1 MSTIDLSRS
10 ATDYRKHYKSVR
22 AQQGRVFVDDDHN
35 DNERIHT
42 EEQRRDLVDIIGP
55 SGVPGDG
62 FKISNPRL
70 TNGKLDFD
78 IAAGAF
84 YLGGNRLQVET
95 PGTTYQLQ
103 PDWLELFGSPTAV
116 NPPAANRTDLV
127 YLETWMQPVAA
138 VEDSELFEVAL
149 GGPDTSTRM
158 KQMQQIRL
166 FTGIGGTDCQTG
178 WAAFVANL
186 AAQGRGRLNQE
197 NELVP
202 NTQLTVLFP
211 GTGQTD
217 LCSPPVAG
225 GYLGAENQAIR
236 VQIVDATHFTWG
248 FDNAAPLYR
257 VQLSADANGA
267 LTVITMMTEPK
278 DQAHWPMAQ
287 QVVELLPWSAVL
299 PNEEKTA
306 DLSGFMTRV
315 ATSYDPDTK
324 EFTISTAV
332 PATFG
337 NAWQQRSD
345 AGQFGNIQFFYMRIW
360 NRGSDTTS
368 DPAILFASGT
378 AVDLLGTGLQVVF
391 NGTDRPF
398 DDYWIIAARPDSPDQ
413 VVPWQLET
421 GKGPNGYRRY
431 FAPLGVI
438 QWTVPAGG
446 VATGTVIDDCRIP
459 FQPLTRIRSCCT
471 FTVGDGETSFGK
483 FTSIQQAINALP
495 ASGGEICIL
504 PGRYKET
511 ITIQGLHDVIIHGC
525 DRQTVLT
532 GDGTPT
538 PVFTI
543 QDSQRITL
551 QTFSIQTN
559 TAQAVFMQS
568 TPAGIA
574 NGTGLITIHIYDL
587 DIEVR
592 DAAAVFCQNGQYIR
606 IADLNIWIN
615 KLAAPLS
622 GASPAGLSPA
632 IFLQATQS
640 EILQNSIRS
649 YTFERLNTSVGGIQ
663 IGGGSIDVT
672 VRENLIE
679 GGNGN
684 GITLGSIS
692 YVTQADSPNLTAH
705 FKAVRMIRTPIGVT
719 GIFVDPNG
727 CIHWGGGRPPTG
739 PGGNPLIP
747 VSDGIVQDIRIL
759 DNEITTMGGSG
770 IANVDPQTGMQ
781 GLLLVVGLEITH
793 NRITGCT
800 VVDQSANIAAGTVLP
815 GRGGV
820 SLNAAEYV
828 TIRDNFIA
836 DNGHDYTRAIC
847 GIWVLWVRGIIIERN
862 QIVENGPR
870 ATSIQPLEPGPR
882 GGIVLEAALQ
892 PPLLV
897 YLRSATDEPGF
908 PALRVHD
915 NVVITSSGPALA
927 ALVIGIIS
935 VQGNQLTCS
944 GLDQPSNS
952 PYPLDKLRAFA
963 GGAAV
968 FLFDLALTPDFSGAD
983 VDFATM
989 GLQTLPD
996 PTTSDAS
1003 VKQESIVIGGNV
1015 MFNDNLVF
1023 LNVPESDENALLSSI
1038 TLISLSDVSFEGNQ
1052 CQAMT
1057 GNHQL
1062 FTNVFLLSWSVR
1074 MADNRCEDPYTQQ
1087 GLSALTIAFMNSTT
1101 DNQGTRCFEVIGLTS
1116 LRVNSPNKSLVS
1128 AFSNVCGGTS
1138 KRFQKFFEST
1148 GLSA

>member
-55 SGVPGDG
+55 TGVPGNG
-62 FKISNPRL
+62 FAISNPGL
-70 TNGKLDFD
+70 TNGKLDFQ
-78 IAAGAF
+78 IAAGAL
-84 YLGGNRLQVET
+84 YLGGNRLQIEN

-103 PDWLELFGSPTAV
+103 SDWLELFGSPDAV

-127 YLETWMQPVAA
+127 YVETWMQPVAA

-166 FTGIGGTDCQTG
+166 FTGIAGSDCQSG

-186 AAQGRGRLNQE
+186 AAQGRGTLNAE
-197 NELVP
+197 DELIP
-202 NTQLTVLFP
+202 NTQLTVQF
-211 GTGQTD
+211 GGGGQSD

-257 VQLSADANGA
+257 VQLSADKNGN

-278 DQAHWPMAQ
+278 DQAHWPLAQ

-315 ATSYDPDTK
+315 ATSFDPDTK
-324 EFTISTAV
+324 EFTITDTV

-337 NAWQQRSD
+337 NAWQQRAD
-345 AGQFGNIQFFYMRIW
+345 AAALGTPFFYLRVW

-368 DPAILFASGT
+368 PPGIPFTSGVPVT
-378 AVDLLGTGLQVVF
+378 LGNTGLQVVF
-391 NGTDRPF
+391 SGSDRPF
-398 DDYWIIAARPDSPDQ
+398 DDYWIIAARPDSPDL
-413 VVPWQLET
+413 VVPWQLT
-421 GKGPNGYRRY
+421 SGKGPNGYRRY

-438 QWTVPAGG
+438 QWTVPVGG
-446 VATGTVIDDCRIP
+446 VATGTVIDDCRVP

-471 FTVGDGETSFGK
+471 FTVGDGKTSFGK
-483 FTSIQQAINALP
+483 FTSIQQAINSLP
-495 ASGGEICIL
+495 TSGGEICIL
-504 PGRYKET
+504 PGTYTET
-511 ITIQGLHDVIIHGC
+511 ISINGLHDVIIHGC

-532 GDGTPT
+532 GDGTTT

-568 TPAGIA
+568 TAAGLQ

-592 DAAAVFCQNGQYIR
+592 DASAVYCQQAQYVR
-606 IADLNIWIN
+606 IADLNIWVN

-622 GASPAGLSPA
+622 ASSPAGLSPA

-649 YTFERLNTSVGGIQ
+649 YTFERLDAALGGIQ

-692 YVTQADSPNLTAH
+692 YISQADTAILATNY
-705 FKAVRMIRTPIGVT
+705 KAVSLRMLRKPISAA
-719 GIFVDPNG
+719 GITIDPNG
-727 CIHWGGGRPPTG
+727 CIHWGGGGNPTG
-739 PGGNPLIP
+739 PDGNPLTP
-747 VSDGIVQDIRIL
+747 VSDGMLQDIRIV
-759 DNEITTMGGSG
+759 DNEITTMGGNG
-770 IANVDPQTGMQ
+770 IATIDQPTGLQ
-781 GLLLVVGLEITH
+781 GTLLIAGLEITH
-793 NRITGCT
+793 NRITLNT
-800 VVDQSANIAAGTVLP
+800 VIDRTGNVVAGTILP
-815 GRGGV
+815 GRGGI
-820 SLNAAEYV
+820 SLLLAEYV
-828 TIRDNFIA
+828 TILDNFIEG
-836 DNGHDYTRAIC
+836 NGHDYTRSIC
-847 GIWVLWVRGIIIERN
+847 GIWAAEANGILIERN
-862 QIVENGPR
+862 QILENGPR
-870 ATSIQPLEPGPR
+870 TSLIQPLEPGPR
-882 GGIVLEAALQ
+882 GGIILELVHQ
-892 PPLLV
+892 PSPLA
-897 YLRSATDEPGF
+897 YLRTAAVEDGF

-915 NVVITSSGPALA
+915 NVVVSASGPALA
-927 ALVIGIIS
+927 AMVLGVTS
-935 VQGNQLTCS
+935 VQDNQFTCT
-944 GLDQPSNS
+944 GLDQPSTS
-952 PYPLDKLRAFA
+952 PYTLDIWRSVT
-963 GGAAV
+963 GGATV
-968 FLFDLALTPDFSGAD
+968 FLLDIGKIAELSSAS
-983 VDFATM
+983 VDFASM
-989 GLQTLPD
+989 ALQAMPD
-996 PTTSDAS
+996 PTTVDAS
-1003 VKQESIVIGGNV
+1003 VITESIFAGGDV
-1015 MFNDNLVF
+1015 MFNDNFVF
-1023 LNVPESDENALLSSI
+1023 LNVPESDKTVIGTSVTI
-1038 TLISLSDVSFEGNQ
+1038 ISFSDVSFEDNQ
-1052 CQAMT
+1052 CDARTGAHLLAQQRISPGLVGSNGGQPLSRQIRSIRPLRAHHRADELNDRQSGHAMLPSA
-1057 GNHQL
+1057 GFGEPSGQL
-1062 FTNVFLLSWSVR
+1062 TEQV
-1074 MADNRCEDPYTQQ
+1074 
-1087 GLSALTIAFMNSTT
+1087 T
-1101 DNQGTRCFEVIGLTS
+1101 DRRI
-1116 LRVNSPNKSLVS
+1116 
-1128 AFSNVCGGTS
+1128 
-1138 KRFQKFFEST
+1138 FQ
-1148 GLSA
+1148 

>member
-10 ATDYRKHYKSVR
+10 STDYRKHYKSVR

-70 TNGKLDFD
+70 TNGRLDFD
-78 IAAGAF
+78 IAAGAM
-84 YLGGNRLQVET
+84 YVGGNRLQVET

-116 NPPAANRTDLV
+116 NPPAANRNDLV

-166 FTGIGGTDCQTG
+166 FTGIAGTDCQAG

-186 AAQGRGRLNQE
+186 AAQGRGTLNQE
-197 NELVP
+197 NELIP
-202 NTQLTVLFP
+202 DTQLTVLFP
-211 GTGQTD
+211 GGGQPD

-236 VQIVDATHFTWG
+236 VQIVDATHFTWS

-257 VQLSADANGA
+257 VQLSADQNGN
-267 LTVITMMTEPK
+267 LTVVTMLTEPK

-287 QVVELLPWSAVL
+287 QVVELLPWSALL

-315 ATSYDPDTK
+315 ATSFDPDTK
-324 EFTISTAV
+324 EFTISDVV
-332 PATFG
+332 PPTFG

-345 AGQFGNIQFFYMRIW
+345 AGSFDATQFFYLRVW

-368 DPAILFASGT
+368 APAILFASGGP
-378 AVDLLGTGLQVVF
+378 VDLGGTGLQVVF
-391 NGTDRPF
+391 SGNDRPF

-413 VVPWQLET
+413 VVPWQLT
-421 GKGPNGYRRY
+421 SGKGPNGYRRY

-438 QWTVPAGG
+438 QWAVPAGG

-483 FTSIQQAINALP
+483 FTSIQQAIDALP
-495 ASGGEICIL
+495 TAGGEICIL
-504 PGRYKET
+504 PGTYAET
-511 ITIQGLHDVIIHGC
+511 ITIHGLHDVIIHGC

-532 GDGTPT
+532 GDGTAT

-574 NGTGLITIHIYDL
+574 NGTGLVTIHVYDL

-592 DAAAVFCQNGQYIR
+592 DASAVFCQQAQYVR
-606 IADLNIWIN
+606 LADLNIWVN
-615 KLAAPLS
+615 RLAAPVS
-622 GASPAGLSPA
+622 ATSPAGLSPA

-649 YTFERLNTSVGGIQ
+649 YSAEQLNAALGGIQ
-663 IGGGSIDVT
+663 IGGGSFDIT
-672 VRENLIE
+672 VRENLIA

-692 YVTQADSPNLTAH
+692 YVTQADSPNLVAD
-705 FKAVRMIRTPIGVT
+705 FRAARMLRRPIGSV
-719 GIFVDPNG
+719 GIIVDRNG
-727 CIHWGGGRPPTG
+727 CIHWGGGPPPNG
-739 PGGNPLIP
+739 PDGNPLVP
-747 VSDGIVQDIRIL
+747 VSDGIVQDIRIV
-759 DNEITTMGGSG
+759 DNEITTMGGTG
-770 IANVDPQTGMQ
+770 IANVDSQTGMK
-781 GLLLVVGLEITH
+781 GLLLVVGLEISH

-800 VVDQSANIAAGTVLP
+800 LVDQSGNIPAGTVLP
-815 GRGGV
+815 GRGGI
-820 SLNAAEYV
+820 SLNQAEFV
-828 TIRDNFIA
+828 TIRDNFIE

-847 GIWVLWVRGIIIERN
+847 GIWVLWVRGIVIERN

-870 ATSIQPLEPGPR
+870 STSIQPLEPGPR
-882 GGIVLEAALQ
+882 GGIVLETALQ
-892 PPLLV
+892 PPQLV

-915 NVVITSSGPALA
+915 NIVITSSGPALA
-927 ALVIGIIS
+927 ALVMGIVS
-935 VQGNQLTCS
+935 VQDNQLTCS

-952 PYPLDKLRAFA
+952 PYPLDQLRAFA

-968 FLFDLALTPDFSGAD
+968 FLFDLAVTPDFSGAT

-996 PTTSDAS
+996 PSTSDVS

-1015 MFNDNLVF
+1015 MFNDNFVF
-1023 LNVPESDENALLSSI
+1023 LNVPDSAEDVLTSATTI
-1038 TLISLSDVSFEGNQ
+1038 ISLSDVSFEGNQ
-1052 CQAMT
+1052 CQALT

-1062 FTNVFLLSWSVR
+1062 FTNVFLLCWSTR
-1074 MADNRCEDPYTQQ
+1074 MADNRCEDPFTQP
-1087 GLSALTIAFMNSTT
+1087 GLSGLTIAFMNSTT
-1101 DNQGTRCFEVIGLTS
+1101 DNQGTRCFLALGWSTLLVGA
-1116 LRVNSPNKSLVS
+1116 PNRSLVAALKNTCAS
-1128 AFSNVCGGTS
+1128 FSEL
-1138 KRFQKFFEST
+1138 FQRVFRST